1 MQHVLVFLRVLEY
14 FEGILFLTTNR
25 VRNFDEAFRS
35 RIHMA
40 IKYTDLTF
48 ESRRELWT
56 TFVAKAHDGSR
67 PDWLL
72 ESTDGLTYLDKI
84 AREDLNGR
92 QIKNAA
98 RLAHALASADGT
110 DVYPA
115 HIEKALEHTR
125 AFSAEM
131 KGERRAKASAKPKL
145 PLAPQRKRQRTRRL
159 ELERKRRRV
168 EYGQTTRSDDMGSSD
183 VPPDEEGGDSDEDE
197 LMDEFDDEPIR
208 WIDPTDVSGDVDES
222 PGEEDDD
229 EDEDDEG

>member
-56 TFVAKAHDGSR
+56 TFVTNAHDGSR

-98 RLAHALASADGT
+98 RLAHALASADGS

-125 AFSAEM
+125 AFSAAL
-131 KGERRAKASAKPKL
+131 KGERRAKASTKPKL
-145 PLAPQRKRQRTRRL
+145 PLAPQRKRQRARRL

-168 EYGQTTRSDDMGSSD
+168 EYGQTRRSDDEESSD
-183 VPPDEEGGDSDEDE
+183 EPPDEEGWDSDEDE
-197 LMDEFDDEPIR
+197 LMEEFDDEPI
-208 WIDPTDVSGDVDES
+208 ES
-222 PGEEDDD
+222 PSEEEEE